1 MVVEQILNNKPV
13 WVAALAWAIAQILKI
28 ILTSLQYGRIDLT
41 RAYGAGGMPSS
52 HSALVTALAVSLGKL
67 YGFDSG
73 VFAVSIVT
81 GLIVM
86 YDAAGVRRAAGMQAE
101 AINFLFHMNGMKRE
115 EQLKVLL
122 GHTPFQVFAGAGL
135 GIALGCLV

>member
-1 MVVEQILNNKPV
+1 MMEQLLNNKPV
-13 WVAALAWAIAQILKI
+13 WVAVFAWAVAQGLKI
-28 ILTSLQYGRIDLT
+28 LITLFEEKRLDIT

-52 HSALVTALAVSLGKL
+52 HSALVTALAIGLGKK

-73 VFAVSIVT
+73 SFAVCAVM
-81 GLIVM
+81 GMIVM

-101 AINFLFHMNGMKRE
+101 AINFLFHHNGMKRE

-122 GHTPFQVFAGAGL
+122 GHTPLQVFMGALL
-135 GIALGCLV
+135 GILFGAVFG